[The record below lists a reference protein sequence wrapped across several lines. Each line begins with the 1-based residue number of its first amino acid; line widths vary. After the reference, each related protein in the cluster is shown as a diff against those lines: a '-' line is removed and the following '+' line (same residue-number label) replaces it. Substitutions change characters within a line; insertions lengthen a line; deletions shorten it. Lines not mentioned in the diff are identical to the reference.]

1 VQTEQ
6 TSERKQTAWSEI
18 DRAAAEAA
26 VRRLQGRIYRAAAA
40 GTGRQVMSLPKL
52 LVRFRSAKR
61 FAICRMT
68 QQNAGRT
75 TPGLDGGV
83 YWTPE
88 DGKRLAASLQQADRA
103 TCNWCTGGATT
114 RTTRGSGTGRQR
126 LEPDDEQSSRP
137 VLRGPGLGN
146 EARLPDQ
153 WRTQEHPADGRA
165 ARAARAR
172 PVAPLRQQPGLG

>member
-1 VQTEQ
+1 MQTEQ
-6 TSERKQTAWSEI
+6 TGGRGQTAWSEI
-18 DRAAAEAA
+18 NWATTEAI
-26 VRRLQGRIYRAAAA
+26 VKRLQDRIYRAAAA

-88 DGKRLAASLQQADRA
+88 DGKRLTAGLQQAGWA
-103 TCNWCTGGATT
+103 TCNWYPGG
-114 RTTRGSGTGRQR
+114 GIPVPQGRI
-126 LEPDDEQSSRP
+126 
-137 VLRGPGLGN
+137 GY
-146 EARLPDQ
+146 
-153 WRTQEHPADGRA
+153 RA
-165 ARAARAR
+165 AEA
-172 PVAPLRQQPGLG
+172 